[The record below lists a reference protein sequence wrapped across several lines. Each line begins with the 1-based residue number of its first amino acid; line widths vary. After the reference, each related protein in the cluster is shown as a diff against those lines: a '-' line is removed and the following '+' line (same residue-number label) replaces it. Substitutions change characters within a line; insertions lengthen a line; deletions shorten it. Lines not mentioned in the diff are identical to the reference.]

1 MSLSSLAQLCG
12 IVTTGTDILVE
23 FSLSSL
29 DIVIV
34 SFGENVSS
42 FDSVLDVDSITVTI
56 VIVAAKV

>member
-42 FDSVLDVDSITVTI
+42 FDSVLDVNRITVTI